1 MPWTEVAAVSARS
14 LNLSVRR
21 AREAVDA
28 LEAAFIWEESPQG
41 VNYWCD
47 VVRNLRAL
55 IEEHEAEST
64 AAQEPTP

>member
-1 MPWTEVAAVSARS
+1 MSAPS

-28 LEAAFIWEESPQG
+28 LESAFIWDQSPQG
-41 VNYWCD
+41 VDYWCD
-47 VVRNLRAL
+47 AVRNLRAL